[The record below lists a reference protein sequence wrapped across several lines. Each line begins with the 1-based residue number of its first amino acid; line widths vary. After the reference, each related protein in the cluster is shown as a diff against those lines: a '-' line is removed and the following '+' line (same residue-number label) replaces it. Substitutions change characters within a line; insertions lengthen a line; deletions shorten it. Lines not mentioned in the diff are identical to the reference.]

1 MTVSGRELPSHRSA
15 ARAATAMPK
24 QDDGKKLPSE
34 MAPDQ
39 RWKLQVFYLC
49 FYGFMTQIRPGES
62 FITPYLL
69 GPNKNF
75 TREEVT
81 NVITPVLS
89 YSYMAVLVPIFL
101 LTDYLRYKPV
111 LVLQSLSHISIWLL
125 LVLGTSVLAMQLME
139 FFYGVTMA
147 ARIAYSSY
155 IFSLVA
161 PSRYQRMASYSRS
174 AVLLGVFTSSVLG
187 QLCVTLGSVPFLTLN
202 YVSLGFVT
210 FGLLLT
216 LFLERPKRS
225 LFFNRPEAACDG
237 AAPTELDKMAG
248 GNGGRA
254 AGGWQ
259 EMVLCRMLREVCALA
274 KQSQLQL
281 WSCWWV
287 FNSAGYYLVMYYV
300 QILWNEIYPARDNRR
315 VYNGGVDAASTLLGA
330 IASFVAGHVKIRWAL
345 WSALVIGLVT
355 AVQAGLLMLM
365 NTTSNI
371 WLCYA
376 AYVLFRGSYQFL
388 VPIAM
393 CVVPRPLLGGFWG
406 AWGAGSCCHPPLVAG
421 PALTTLPIS
430 QFPDCYLPFQRA
442 LRARLWG
449 QHLLWHCAEDHHH
462 HHRGR
467 QEGLGP
473 LRASP
478 VLRVLRLLHAAGS
491 SLPDSG
497 HRCGHPAQPPRA
509 ATGASPRHSSGAGEE
524 PRGRRHGSL
533 SVSTQPGRTD
543 GEMDGR
549 APLAWRLALVAG
561 RGSVNE
567 CHHHQRV
574 LCLPPRWWS

>member
-187 QLCVTLGSVPFLTLN
+187 QLCVTLGGVPFLTLN

-248 GNGGRA
+248 GDGGRA

-274 KQSQLQL
+274 RQSQLQL

-388 VPIAM
+388 VPIAIFQIATSLSKEL
-393 CVVPRPLLGGFWG
+393 C
-406 AWGAGSCCHPPLVAG
+406 ALVFGVNTFFGTVLKTIITIIVA
-421 PALTTLPIS
+421 
-430 QFPDCYLPFQRA
+430 DKR
-442 LRARLWG
+442 
-449 QHLLWHCAEDHHH
+449 
-462 HHRGR
+462 
-467 QEGLGP
+467 GLGLSVHP
-473 LRASP
+473 QFY
-478 VLRVLRLLHAAGS
+478 VYFGYFTLLAAAYLIVAIGVGIQHS
-491 SLPDSG
+491 R
-497 HRCGHPAQPPRA
+497 HAQPPEPVP
-509 ATGASPRHSSGAGEE
+509 ATAPVQEKSPEADATE
-524 PRGRRHGSL
+524 
-533 SVSTQPGRTD
+533 
-543 GEMDGR
+543 
-549 APLAWRLALVAG
+549 A
-561 RGSVNE
+561 
-567 CHHHQRV
+567 
-574 LCLPPRWWS
+574 